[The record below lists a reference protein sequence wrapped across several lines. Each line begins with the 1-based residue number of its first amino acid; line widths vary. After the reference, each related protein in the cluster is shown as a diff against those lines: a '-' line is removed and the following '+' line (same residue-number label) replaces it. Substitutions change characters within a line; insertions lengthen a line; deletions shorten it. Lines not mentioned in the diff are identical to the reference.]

1 MVRINQIIKC
11 LACVGVITAVVACGA
26 QRKGAAS
33 QDATSTGSV
42 AANSGS
48 VSAESNSESVV
59 YNRIHF
65 GLNLFSKAVADK
77 KLVSGNVVVSPY
89 SAGMALSMLA
99 DGANGVTKDELKSAL
114 SNAVYSGDFL
124 KSTKNT
130 TISSANS
137 IWIKDGFSVKENY
150 IANLENSYKAQINVR
165 DFSDNGTV
173 KEINKWCSNKTAG
186 RIPQI
191 IDEISPDQVMFLL
204 NALYFKSSWASAF
217 DKKNTFDAEF
227 HGENGDAKVPFM
239 HQTETFTYG
248 EVEGNQYVVLPYKSD
263 EYRMVICLPSE
274 NAEISTLLG
283 ALDADTFRNAVFS
296 RRTAKV
302 ALSLPKFRVNTAL
315 TLNGILRAL
324 GVQAAFTGAADFSG
338 ITGSSVAVDEVR
350 QKCFVEVSEEGTEA
364 AAVTSVGVRLTSV
377 MPEDRPVVMNVNR
390 PFVFAIVD
398 SETADIL
405 FAGKI
410 GTIEK

>member
-26 QRKGAAS
+26 QRKGASS
-33 QDATSTGSV
+33 QDVSSSDSITVAGESV
-42 AANSGS
+42 
-48 VSAESNSESVV
+48 NSESVV

-77 KLVSGNVVVSPY
+77 NLASGNVVVSPY

-114 SNAVYSGDFL
+114 SDAVYSGDFL

-173 KEINKWCSNKTAG
+173 KEINKWCSSKTAG

-227 HGENGDAKVPFM
+227 H
-239 HQTETFTYG
+239 
-248 EVEGNQYVVLPYKSD
+248 
-263 EYRMVICLPSE
+263 
-274 NAEISTLLG
+274 
-283 ALDADTFRNAVFS
+283 
-296 RRTAKV
+296 
-302 ALSLPKFRVNTAL
+302 
-315 TLNGILRAL
+315 
-324 GVQAAFTGAADFSG
+324 
-338 ITGSSVAVDEVR
+338 
-350 QKCFVEVSEEGTEA
+350 
-364 AAVTSVGVRLTSV
+364 
-377 MPEDRPVVMNVNR
+377 
-390 PFVFAIVD
+390 
-398 SETADIL
+398 
-405 FAGKI
+405 
-410 GTIEK
+410 

>member
-26 QRKGAAS
+26 QRKGASS
-33 QDATSTGSV
+33 QDVSSSDSITAAGESV
-42 AANSGS
+42 
-48 VSAESNSESVV
+48 NSESVV

-77 KLVSGNVVVSPY
+77 NLASGNVVVSPY

-114 SNAVYSGDFL
+114 SDAVYSGDFL

-227 HGENGDAKVPFM
+227 HGENGDDKVPFM

-248 EVEGNQYVVLPYKSD
+248 EVDGNQYVVLPYKSD

-274 NAEISTLLG
+274 NAEISTLIG

-296 RRTAKV
+296 RRTARV

-324 GVQAAFTGAADFSG
+324 GVQTAFTGAADFSG

>member
-11 LACVGVITAVVACGA
+11 LACVGLVMAAAACGA
-26 QRKGAAS
+26 QRKGASSQNVSSSNSITAS
-33 QDATSTGSV
+33 GESV
-42 AANSGS
+42 
-48 VSAESNSESVV
+48 NSESVV

-65 GLNLFSKAVADK
+65 GLNMFSKAVADK
-77 KLVSGNVVVSPY
+77 NLASGNVVVSPY

-114 SNAVYSGDFL
+114 SDAVYSGDFL

-227 HGENGDAKVPFM
+227 HGENGDDKVPFM
-239 HQTETFTYG
+239 HQTGTFTYG
-248 EVEGNQYVVLPYKSD
+248 EMEGNQYVVLPYKSD

-302 ALSLPKFRVNTAL
+302 ALSLPKFRVNTTL

-324 GVQAAFTGAADFSG
+324 GVQTAFTGAADFSG

>member
-26 QRKGAAS
+26 QRKGASS
-33 QDATSTGSV
+33 QDVSSSDSITADGESV
-42 AANSGS
+42 
-48 VSAESNSESVV
+48 NSESVV

-77 KLVSGNVVVSPY
+77 NLASGNVVVSPY

-114 SNAVYSGDFL
+114 SDAVYSGDFL

-150 IANLENSYKAQINVR
+150 IGNLENSYKAQINVR

-227 HGENGDAKVPFM
+227 HGENGDDKVPFM

-248 EVEGNQYVVLPYKSD
+248 EMDGNQYVVLPYKSD

-274 NAEISTLLG
+274 NAEISTLPG

-296 RRTAKV
+296 RRSAKV
-302 ALSLPKFRVNTAL
+302 ALSLPKFRVNTTL

-324 GVQAAFTGAADFSG
+324 GLQTAFTRAADFSG
-338 ITGSSVAVDEVR
+338 ITDSSVAVGEVR

-364 AAVTSVGVRLTSV
+364 AAVTSVGVRLTAV
-377 MPEDRPVVMNVNR
+377 MPEDSPVVMNVNR

-398 SETADIL
+398 SETADVL

>member
-26 QRKGAAS
+26 QRTGASS
-33 QDATSTGSV
+33 QDVSSSDSITAAGESV
-42 AANSGS
+42 
-48 VSAESNSESVV
+48 NSESVV

-77 KLVSGNVVVSPY
+77 NLASGNVVVSPY

-114 SNAVYSGDFL
+114 SDAVYSGDFL

-173 KEINKWCSNKTAG
+173 KEINKWCSDKTAG

-227 HGENGDAKVPFM
+227 HGENGDDKVPFM
-239 HQTETFTYG
+239 HQTEIFTYG
-248 EVEGNQYVVLPYKSD
+248 EVDGNQYVVLPYKSD

-296 RRTAKV
+296 RRTSKV

-324 GVQAAFTGAADFSG
+324 GVQRAFTGTADFSG

-364 AAVTSVGVRLTSV
+364 AAVTSIGVRFTSV

>member
-1 MVRINQIIKC
+1 MIS
-11 LACVGVITAVVACGA
+11 ACSDSSFT
-26 QRKGAAS
+26 
-33 QDATSTGSV
+33 
-42 AANSGS
+42 
-48 VSAESNSESVV
+48 VSC
-59 YNRIHF
+59 
-65 GLNLFSKAVADK
+65 
-77 KLVSGNVVVSPY
+77 
-89 SAGMALSMLA
+89 
-99 DGANGVTKDELKSAL
+99 
-114 SNAVYSGDFL
+114 
-124 KSTKNT
+124 
-130 TISSANS
+130 
-137 IWIKDGFSVKENY
+137 
-150 IANLENSYKAQINVR
+150 VR

-227 HGENGDAKVPFM
+227 HGENGDDKVPFM
-239 HQTETFTYG
+239 HQTEIFTYG
-248 EVEGNQYVVLPYKSD
+248 EVDGNQYVVLPYKSD

-283 ALDADTFRNAVFS
+283 ELDADTFRNAVFS
-296 RRTAKV
+296 RRTSKV

-324 GVQAAFTGAADFSG
+324 GVQMAFTGTADFSG

-364 AAVTSVGVRLTSV
+364 AAVTSIGVRFTSV

>member
-26 QRKGAAS
+26 QRKGAS
-33 QDATSTGSV
+33 LQDVSSSDSITAAGESV
-42 AANSGS
+42 
-48 VSAESNSESVV
+48 NSESVV

-77 KLVSGNVVVSPY
+77 NLASGNVVVSPY

-114 SNAVYSGDFL
+114 SDAVYSGDFL

-173 KEINKWCSNKTAG
+173 KEINKWCSDKTAG

-227 HGENGDAKVPFM
+227 HGENGDDKVPFM
-239 HQTETFTYG
+239 HQTEIFTYG
-248 EVEGNQYVVLPYKSD
+248 EVDGNQYVVLPYKSD

-296 RRTAKV
+296 RRTSKV

-324 GVQAAFTGAADFSG
+324 GVQRAFTGTADFSG

-364 AAVTSVGVRLTSV
+364 AAVTSIGVRFTSV

>member
-26 QRKGAAS
+26 QRKGAS
-33 QDATSTGSV
+33 LQDVSSSDSITAAGESV
-42 AANSGS
+42 
-48 VSAESNSESVV
+48 NSESVV

-77 KLVSGNVVVSPY
+77 NLASGNVVVSPY

-114 SNAVYSGDFL
+114 SDAVYSGDFL

-165 DFSDNGTV
+165 GFSDNGTV

-227 HGENGDAKVPFM
+227 HGENGDDKVPFM
-239 HQTETFTYG
+239 HQTEIFTYG
-248 EVEGNQYVVLPYKSD
+248 EVDGNQYVVLPYKSD

-296 RRTAKV
+296 RRTSKV

-324 GVQAAFTGAADFSG
+324 GVQRAFTGTADFSG

-364 AAVTSVGVRLTSV
+364 AAVTSIGVRFTSV

>member
-11 LACVGVITAVVACGA
+11 LACVGVITAVVSCGA

-77 KLVSGNVVVSPY
+77 NLASGNVVVSPY

-114 SNAVYSGDFL
+114 SDAVYSGDFL

-191 IDEISPDQVMFLL
+191 IDEISTDQVMFLL

-217 DKKNTFDAEF
+217 DRKNTFDAEF

-248 EVEGNQYVVLPYKSD
+248 EMEGNQYVVLPYKSD

-274 NAEISTLLG
+274 NAEISTLVSSI
-283 ALDADTFRNAVFS
+283 DADTFRNAVFS
-296 RRTAKV
+296 RSTAKV

-315 TLNGILRAL
+315 NLNGILRAL

-364 AAVTSVGVRLTSV
+364 AAVTSIGVRVTSV

-405 FAGKI
+405 FSGKI

>member
-11 LACVGVITAVVACGA
+11 LACVGLVMAAAACGT
-26 QRKGAAS
+26 QRKGVSS
-33 QDATSTGSV
+33 QDVSSSDSITAAGESV
-42 AANSGS
+42 
-48 VSAESNSESVV
+48 NSESVV
-59 YNRIHF
+59 SNRIHF

-77 KLVSGNVVVSPY
+77 NLASGNVVVSPY

-114 SNAVYSGDFL
+114 SDAVYSGDFL

-227 HGENGDAKVPFM
+227 HGENGDDKVPFM
-239 HQTETFTYG
+239 HQTGTFTYG
-248 EVEGNQYVVLPYKSD
+248 EMDGNQYVVLPYKSD

-302 ALSLPKFRVNTAL
+302 ALSLPKFRVNTTL

>member
-26 QRKGAAS
+26 QRKGASS
-33 QDATSTGSV
+33 QDVSSSDSITVAGESV
-42 AANSGS
+42 
-48 VSAESNSESVV
+48 NSESVV

-77 KLVSGNVVVSPY
+77 NLASGNVVVSPY
-89 SAGMALSMLA
+89 SAGLALSMLA

-114 SNAVYSGDFL
+114 SDAVYSGDFL

-173 KEINKWCSNKTAG
+173 KEINKWCSSKTAG

-227 HGENGDAKVPFM
+227 HGENGDDKVPFM
-239 HQTETFTYG
+239 HQTEIFTYG
-248 EVEGNQYVVLPYKSD
+248 EVDGNQYVVLPYKSD

-283 ALDADTFRNAVFS
+283 ELDADTFRNAVFS
-296 RRTAKV
+296 RRTSKV

-324 GVQAAFTGAADFSG
+324 GVQRAFTGTADFSG

-350 QKCFVEVSEEGTEA
+350 Q
-364 AAVTSVGVRLTSV
+364 
-377 MPEDRPVVMNVNR
+377 
-390 PFVFAIVD
+390 
-398 SETADIL
+398 
-405 FAGKI
+405 
-410 GTIEK
+410 

>member
-26 QRKGAAS
+26 QRKGASSHDVSSSDSITVA
-33 QDATSTGSV
+33 GESV
-42 AANSGS
+42 
-48 VSAESNSESVV
+48 NSESVV

-77 KLVSGNVVVSPY
+77 NLASGNVVVSPY

-114 SNAVYSGDFL
+114 SDAVYSGDFL

-227 HGENGDAKVPFM
+227 HGENGDDKVPFM
-239 HQTETFTYG
+239 HQTEIFTYG
-248 EVEGNQYVVLPYKSD
+248 EVDGNQYVVLPYKSD

-296 RRTAKV
+296 RRTSKV

-324 GVQAAFTGAADFSG
+324 GVQMAFTGTADFSG

-364 AAVTSVGVRLTSV
+364 AAVTSIGVRFTSV

>member
-26 QRKGAAS
+26 QRKGAS
-33 QDATSTGSV
+33 LQDVSSSDSITAAGESV
-42 AANSGS
+42 
-48 VSAESNSESVV
+48 NSESVV

-77 KLVSGNVVVSPY
+77 NLASGNVVVSPY

-114 SNAVYSGDFL
+114 SDAVYSGDFL

-227 HGENGDAKVPFM
+227 HGENGDDKVPFM
-239 HQTETFTYG
+239 HQTEIFTYG
-248 EVEGNQYVVLPYKSD
+248 EVDGNQYVVLPYKSD

-296 RRTAKV
+296 RRTSKV

-324 GVQAAFTGAADFSG
+324 GVQRAFTGTADFSG

-364 AAVTSVGVRLTSV
+364 AAVTSIGVRFTSV

>member
-26 QRKGAAS
+26 QRKGASS
-33 QDATSTGSV
+33 QDVSSSDSITVAGESV
-42 AANSGS
+42 
-48 VSAESNSESVV
+48 NSESVV

-77 KLVSGNVVVSPY
+77 NLASGNVVVSPY

-114 SNAVYSGDFL
+114 SDAVYSGDFL

-173 KEINKWCSNKTAG
+173 KEINKWCSDKTSG
-186 RIPQI
+186 KIPEI
-191 IDEISPDQVMFLL
+191 IDNIGSDMMMFLL
-204 NALYFKSSWASAF
+204 NALYFKAPWQYKF
-217 DKKNTFDAEF
+217 DKNSTFKAVFHSPSAVQNTD
-227 HGENGDAKVPFM
+227 FM
-239 HQTETFTYG
+239 HIRKSFLCG
-248 EVEGNQYVVLPYKSD
+248 EISGCKFVVLPYKSGNWN
-263 EYRMVICLPSE
+263 MVVCLPAEGVDMKDFLSYV
-274 NAEISTLLG
+274 NADRFKSFMEAATMQ
-283 ALDADTFRNAVFS
+283 T
-296 RRTAKV
+296 V
-302 ALSLPKFRVNTAL
+302 ALSMPKFKVNT
-315 TLNGILRAL
+315 TLIMNSLL
-324 GVQAAFTGAADFSG
+324 QSMGVHKAFSGAADFSAMTQAG
-338 ITGSSVAVDEVR
+338 VAVDEVR
-350 QKCFVEVSEEGTEA
+350 QKCFIEVNEEGSEA

-377 MPEDRPVVMNVNR
+377 RPELRPFIMNVDR
-390 PFVFAIVD
+390 PFVFAIFNA
-398 SETADIL
+398 ENNDIL

-410 GTIEK
+410 ATIEN

>member
-26 QRKGAAS
+26 QRKGASS
-33 QDATSTGSV
+33 QDVSSLDSITAAGESV
-42 AANSGS
+42 
-48 VSAESNSESVV
+48 NSESVV

-77 KLVSGNVVVSPY
+77 NLASGNVVVSPY

-114 SNAVYSGDFL
+114 SDAVYSGDFL

-227 HGENGDAKVPFM
+227 HGENGDDKVPFM
-239 HQTETFTYG
+239 HQTEIFTYG
-248 EVEGNQYVVLPYKSD
+248 EVDGNQYVVLPYKSD

-296 RRTAKV
+296 RRTSKV

-324 GVQAAFTGAADFSG
+324 GVQRAFTGTADFSG

-364 AAVTSVGVRLTSV
+364 AAVTSIGVRFTSV